1 MRQLDG
7 IELYSVASS
16 CLGKLLKFN
25 KILNIN
31 ILRQK
36 HGGGGGSRTRV
47 PRAFTRGIYMLSL
60 EFIVVAESSLD
71 GLFSF
76 QAL

>member
-1 MRQLDG
+1 M
-7 IELYSVASS
+7 S
-16 CLGKLLKFN
+16 
-25 KILNIN
+25 
-31 ILRQK
+31 
-36 HGGGGGSRTRV
+36 GGGGGSRTRV

-76 QAL
+76 QALVNKADN